1 MDIKELKLK
10 ILEDIE
16 YIKVILETI
25 GCHRITKLNSEFR
38 CAKNISDPNA
48 TRVCVKFD
56 ENISSRI
63 YDLVP
68 VKGDIFTLIME
79 LKKCSLAESIKICC
93 SILGIKNINSYS
105 NKIKI
110 QKKAFGGFYKTIHK
124 EYNYNTIITKIH
136 DESILEQYYNCGS
149 IRFYNDGIEYDVQ
162 TDFNIMY
169 DSETNRIIVPWRDV
183 FGNIIG
189 VMGRYNASTEYCEK
203 YNISKWLPL
212 YNLNFPKSQYLYGL
226 YQNYKYI
233 LEQGRVYVGESEKF
247 VLQTRSFGAKNTV
260 AIGSHDISDT
270 QRRILL
276 SLGVDIVTCM
286 DEGIPDEFNAEQ
298 CKKLKSNCSLLGGKV
313 GFAMVDEILKNKE
326 SPSDRGIDIWN
337 KCINEENIFWV

>member
-1 MDIKELKLK
+1 MDIKELKQK

-16 YIKVILETI
+16 YIRTILETI
-25 GCHRITKLNSEFR
+25 GCHKITKLNSEFR
-38 CAKNISDPNA
+38 CAKNISDLNA

-79 LKKCSLAESIKICC
+79 LNKCSLSDAIKLCC
-93 SILGIKNINSYS
+93 NIIGIKNTNTY
-105 NKIKI
+105 NKVKT
-110 QKKAFGGFYKTIHK
+110 QKRAFGGFYKTIQK
-124 EYNYNTIITKIH
+124 DYINSQSFNKVY
-136 DESILEQYYNCGS
+136 DDSILNNYQNWGS

-162 TDFNIMY
+162 TDFDIMY
-169 DSETNRIIVPWRDV
+169 DSETNRILVPWRDV

-189 VMGRYNASTEYCEK
+189 IMGRYNASAEYCEK
-203 YNISKWLPL
+203 HNISKWLPL
-212 YNLNFPKSQYLYGL
+212 PNLNFPKSQYLYGL

-233 LEQGRVYVGESEKF
+233 LEQGRIYVGESEKF
-247 VLQTRSFGAKNTV
+247 VLQLRSIGVKNAV

-270 QRRILL
+270 QRKILL

-298 CKKLKSNCSLLGGKV
+298 CKNLKSHCSLVGGKV
-313 GFAMVDEILKNKE
+313 GFAMVDGILNSKE
-326 SPSDRGIDIWN
+326 SPSDRGLEIWN
-337 KCINEENIFWV
+337 QCIDEQNIFWI